1 MQLTIKEESNL
12 MTHMNE
18 NWLHENLMND
28 LILFDDQPKSSSSSE
43 SVSPEF
49 RLFEEITKLEQFIDK
64 KRSWYTT
71 NQLSKLSQILDMY
84 PNRQQTI
91 RAALKIPKS
100 TFNKLLK
107 EIKTPRDN
115 LTTPKWRYGA
125 KDLLDSEKKKY
136 IQKLIHPPCKPLS
149 IWKI

>member
-1 MQLTIKEESNL
+1 M
-12 MTHMNE
+12 
-18 NWLHENLMND
+18 
-28 LILFDDQPKSSSSSE
+28 
-43 SVSPEF
+43 
-49 RLFEEITKLEQFIDK
+49 FEEITKLEQFIDK
-64 KRSWYTT
+64 KRIWYTT

-115 LTTPKWRYGA
+115 LTTTKWRYGA

-136 IQKLIHPPCKPLS
+136 IQN
-149 IWKI
+149 

>member
-1 MQLTIKEESNL
+1 
-12 MTHMNE
+12 
-18 NWLHENLMND
+18 MND

-115 LTTPKWRYGA
+115 LTTPK
-125 KDLLDSEKKKY
+125 
-136 IQKLIHPPCKPLS
+136 
-149 IWKI
+149 